1 MEIRTTPHYFE
12 LIFPYRPSI
21 VEAIKKT
28 FVEGQEKHYRF
39 NPDSKTWRV
48 LISERRKMEVFAHRY
63 GFTFSSVTNKVVN
76 EDYTIPPMPK
86 LDFDIPLNGT
96 MREYQ
101 KEGVAYNLLHK
112 RVIIG
117 DDMGCISGDAII
129 NFNIKGASKKL
140 TLEKLYEKYTKS
152 SIKESF
158 KVRCLKDGEF
168 GLHKMNNIIDKGYHS
183 CLTIT
188 TKSGKSLTLTFD
200 HEVLTPH
207 NGYIRADKLKIG
219 DYIIING
226 VLKCKECG
234 SSEGVITYK
243 YSKFLGICKKC
254 MYSSKRVNGRYKTG
268 SFIDKDGY
276 VRLSGYQNHPRSWS
290 GGLVYEH
297 LIVMEKHLGYVVPKN
312 MDVHHKNRN
321 KSDNR
326 IENLELITVSEHNI
340 EHKRHRNFGL
350 YITPKEDEITEIV
363 YCGLK
368 KVYDIVMDDPYRNF
382 VANGIV
388 VHNCGKTLQAIA
400 SIVGGDILYQR
411 TGENPVYPC
420 LVICPSS
427 VKYNWQDQW
436 QKWTGRNITM
446 ILNDSVKRNWWL
458 YYEANMCKVFIVN
471 YESLKKY
478 FVEEIE
484 VHYDKVTGK
493 KLPLRLDYIKFK
505 KQILLF
511 NSIVVDESH
520 RIKDSGTIQSKLT
533 QGIARAKKWI
543 LLLTGTPVVNKP
555 KDLIQQLTTM
565 GVMNYFGEYRK
576 FTQEFC
582 SGEREASNLKKL
594 NYVLNKYCFYR
605 RSKQEV
611 AKELPPK
618 SRQVVLCDITNR
630 KEYEAAQNDLI
641 NYLTQYKDATDEK
654 IQSALRGEVM
664 VKIGILK
671 NISARGKMADV
682 VEYIDDVIE
691 DGEKLGIFVHLKE
704 IGYELLK
711 RYKNSAVITGD
722 IDLKER
728 QNMIRKFKEDPKC
741 TTAILSIMAA
751 GTGVDGLQHAASTA
765 CFIEQPWT
773 ASACD
778 QAEDRFNR
786 IGQTKPVTIIYFLG
800 RDTIDQH
807 IYNIIQTKRDI
818 ADAITGNTDEVKIDF
833 VNEFAN
839 LLTKK

>member
-21 VEAIKKT
+21 VEAVKALPGRK
-28 FVEGQEKHYRF
+28 F
-39 NPDSKTWRV
+39 NPGTKTWRV
-48 LISERRKMEVFAHRY
+48 PTSYRREVEVFAHRY

-76 EDYTIPPMPK
+76 EDYTIPALPE
-86 LDFDIPLNGT
+86 LTLDIPLQMT
-96 MREYQ
+96 LREYQ
-101 KEGVAYNLLHK
+101 RGGVAYNLLHK

-117 DDMGCISGDAII
+117 DDMG
-129 NFNIKGASKKL
+129 
-140 TLEKLYEKYTKS
+140 
-152 SIKESF
+152 
-158 KVRCLKDGEF
+158 
-168 GLHKMNNIIDKGYHS
+168 
-183 CLTIT
+183 
-188 TKSGKSLTLTFD
+188 
-200 HEVLTPH
+200 
-207 NGYIRADKLKIG
+207 
-219 DYIIING
+219 
-226 VLKCKECG
+226 
-234 SSEGVITYK
+234 
-243 YSKFLGICKKC
+243 LG
-254 MYSSKRVNGRYKTG
+254 KTG
-268 SFIDKDGY
+268 
-276 VRLSGYQNHPRSWS
+276 
-290 GGLVYEH
+290 
-297 LIVMEKHLGYVVPKN
+297 
-312 MDVHHKNRN
+312 
-321 KSDNR
+321 
-326 IENLELITVSEHNI
+326 
-340 EHKRHRNFGL
+340 
-350 YITPKEDEITEIV
+350 
-363 YCGLK
+363 
-368 KVYDIVMDDPYRNF
+368 
-382 VANGIV
+382 
-388 VHNCGKTLQAIA
+388 QAIA
-400 SIVGGDILYQR
+400 SIVGGDIIYQQ

-458 YYEANMCKVFIVN
+458 YYEANMTKVFIVN

-478 FVEEIE
+478 FVNSIE
-484 VHYDKVTGK
+484 KGDAKH
-493 KLPLRLDYIKFK
+493 LRLNHIKFNENI
-505 KQILLF
+505 QRF
-511 NSIVVDESH
+511 NSIIIDECH
-520 RIKDSGTIQSKLT
+520 RVKDTKTLQTKFT
-533 QGIARAKKWI
+533 KGISIGKKWVFG
-543 LLLTGTPVVNKP
+543 LTGTPVVNKP
-555 KDLIQQLTTM
+555 KDLISQLGILDVM
-565 GVMNYFGEYRK
+565 GYFGGYK
-576 FTQEFC
+576 GFTDDYCQ
-582 SGEREASNLKKL
+582 GEREASNLKKL
-594 NYVLNKYCFYR
+594 NYMLNKYCFYR

-682 VEYIDDVIE
+682 LEYIDDVVE

-711 RYKNSAVITGD
+711 HYKNSAVITGD

-728 QNMIRKFKEDPKC
+728 QNQIRKFKEDPKC

-773 ASACD
+773 AAACD

-807 IYNIIQTKRDI
+807 IYSIIQQKRDI

>member
-21 VEAIKKT
+21 VEAVKKLP
-28 FVEGQEKHYRF
+28 ERRF
-39 NPDSKTWRV
+39 NPETKTWRV
-48 LISERRKMEVFAHRY
+48 PSSHRTEVEKFAYRY
-63 GFTFSSVTNKVVN
+63 GFKFTTVTNKVVN

-86 LDFDIPLNGT
+86 LDFDIPLLGT

-129 NFNIKGASKKL
+129 NFNIKGASKKI

-168 GLHKMNNIIDKGYHS
+168 GLHKMNNIIDKGYHG
-183 CLTIT
+183 CLKIT
-188 TKSGKSLTLTFD
+188 TKSGKSLSLTFD
-200 HEVLTPH
+200 HEVLTPQ

-219 DYIIING
+219 EYIITNG

-268 SFIDKDGY
+268 RIIDKDGY

-297 LIVMEKHLGYVVPKN
+297 LIVMEKHLGHVVPKN

-321 KSDNR
+321 RSDNR
-326 IENLELITVSEHNI
+326 IENLELITVSEHHI

-350 YITPKEDEITEIV
+350 YITPKDDEITEIV

-400 SIVGGDILYQR
+400 SIVGGDILFQR

-436 QKWTGRNITM
+436 QKWTGRNMTM

-478 FVEEIE
+478 FVNSI
-484 VHYDKVTGK
+484 DKGESK
-493 KLPLRLDYIKFK
+493 NLRLNHIKFNDNI
-505 KQILLF
+505 QRF
-511 NSIVVDESH
+511 NSIIIDECH
-520 RIKDSGTIQSKLT
+520 RVKDTKTLQTKFT
-533 QGIARAKKWI
+533 KGIAIGKKWVFG
-543 LLLTGTPVVNKP
+543 LTGTPVVNKP
-555 KDLIQQLTTM
+555 KDLISQL
-565 GVMNYFGEYRK
+565 GILDVMNYFGGYK
-576 FTQEFC
+576 GFTDDYCQ
-582 SGEREASNLKKL
+582 GEREASNLKKL

-654 IQSALRGEVM
+654 IQSALRGEAM

-682 VEYIDDVIE
+682 IEYIDDVIE

-711 RYKNSAVITGD
+711 HYKNSAVITGD

-728 QNMIRKFKEDPKC
+728 QNQIRKFKEDPKC

-773 ASACD
+773 AAACD

-807 IYNIIQTKRDI
+807 IYSIIQQKRDI
-818 ADAITGNTDEVKIDF
+818 ADAITGNTDEVNIDF

-839 LLTKK
+839 LLIKK